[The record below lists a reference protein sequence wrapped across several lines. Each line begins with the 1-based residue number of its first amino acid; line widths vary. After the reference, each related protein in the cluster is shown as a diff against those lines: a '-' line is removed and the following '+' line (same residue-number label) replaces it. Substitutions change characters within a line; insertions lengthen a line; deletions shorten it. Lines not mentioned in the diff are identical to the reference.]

1 MLSSFLE
8 CLYVGV
14 GIAFMVIIGYCV
26 DKKNEERRSH
36 DR

>member
-14 GIAFMVIIGYCV
+14 GIALLVIVGYLV
-26 DKKNEERRSH
+26 DERRNH

>member
-14 GIAFMVIIGYCV
+14 GIALLVIVGYLV
-26 DKKNEERRSH
+26 DERRSH